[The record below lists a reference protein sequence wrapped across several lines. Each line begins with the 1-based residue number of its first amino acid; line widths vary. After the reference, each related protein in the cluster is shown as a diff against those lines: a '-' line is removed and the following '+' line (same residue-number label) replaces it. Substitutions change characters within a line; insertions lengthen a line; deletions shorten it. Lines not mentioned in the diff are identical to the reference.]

1 MKNLLMPILF
11 LLLAP
16 PAAMFTGCAAA
27 PTETSSAFQAQPSQ
41 RPLTL
46 LMAGVRDETGE
57 PVLNDMLIAY
67 GVKNLVEEAFF
78 ETGRFIPLE
87 TNPEIRTEVERLA
100 IQGWRM
106 SGKDFENQVMP
117 QARRLPSDVYV
128 TAVFKSFSR
137 SRTRSFV
144 GPFSSGQV
152 RVTVAVEVTLER
164 RGFRPVSATGR
175 GAGYTTQT
183 AFIFE
188 VDRNQIH
195 FDRTS
200 VGRAVQE
207 AVKEAVNRLCRNI

>member
-1 MKNLLMPILF
+1 MKNILMPILF
-11 LLLAP
+11 LLLVP
-16 PAAMFTGCAAA
+16 SAAVFTGCAAA
-27 PTETSSAFQAQPSQ
+27 PTETPSAFQAQPTQ

-46 LMAGVRDETGE
+46 LVAGVRDETGE

-87 TNPEIRTEVERLA
+87 TNPEIRTEIERLA

-106 SGKDFENQVMP
+106 SEAEFERQVM
-117 QARRLPSDVYV
+117 QRARQMQSDVYA
-128 TAVFKSFSR
+128 TAVFKSFSKSR
-137 SRTRSFV
+137 SRSFV

-152 RVTVAVEVTLER
+152 RITIVVEVTLER
-164 RGFRPVSATGR
+164 RGALPLSATGR
-175 GAGYTTQT
+175 GAGHTTQM
-183 AFIFE
+183 AFCFE

-200 VGRAVQE
+200 VGCAVQDAVQE
-207 AVKEAVNRLCRNI
+207 AVTKLCRNI